1 MNSLIVFSGILISS
15 LGVIQTAQAQVQFTD
30 ASKLSLEQVIVEV
43 NDPNGKIH
51 PYVQSVKNKFGQMV
65 AEITGENAPTPQE
78 KQSRLSKEYSKLKI
92 KYTFD
97 EFDKIIDSKYLN
109 AGVSYQYTVEPA
121 FRNNEQL
128 RKDTWIIQAD
138 AMNAQKLSLGT
149 GAEIRFTFSRF
160 FKGNNAK
167 LDAMKAFPY
176 LPTQIPS
183 NVNEVK
189 EKLKDG
195 DGFRFEIT
203 GYISGTISKSILDSG
218 MSTTSS
224 ANIGLRKSALFIM
237 DLFKVNRQVARTR
250 FFGLKNQGELFAGIS
265 VKTESPLDL
274 ISRKLNELLSL
285 GFGVSFSKTMH
296 YKNPYPIDSMMVD
309 YLYQFSTPEVTDI
322 KDVRNRTDIA
332 ESALEQILLNIKKG
346 GFSALFTGFGSSEEV
361 AKKLL
366 SQAEIAEKISAEDQ
380 VKFSKGEI
388 PFSKVRV
395 YSYFKG
401 RMQANTMSFDIN
413 GKLSDVLRGSRQS
426 STLNSFVT
434 SFDSNRNSS
443 HFLLDNMSI
452 RAGTR
457 SFFGQNKFGYLF
469 DFDVLIKSNEKGE
482 PGAITDIV
490 IRNQFEDTTL
500 TKSENEVIRKSL
512 IRTLPENYKNDTNI
526 LNFFPTEEQTNT
538 YLSYRYSFSEPAFKA
553 IQSYTRAE
561 IAQKLYEYL
570 DDHPNRSRMHLEVDR
585 VDNGGLGL
593 GTYAEKKAFEIF
605 AIVDP
610 KNSNQESLKAFEIA
624 KRDPIFQM
632 YLVGEFFAS
641 LLPKASNE
649 QLFNLD
655 AKITSAETGTKTL
668 KIGNNQLSGVYD
680 AVSFLRSVI
689 NDRSLDLQMISST
702 DNTGNTI
709 YVPHRLQNQMM
720 IPATK

>member
-1 MNSLIVFSGILISS
+1 MNCPSLLSGILLSS
-15 LGVIQTAQAQVQFTD
+15 FFVTQITQAQIQVTD
-30 ASKLSLEQVIVEV
+30 ASKLSLEQVLAEI
-43 NDPNGKIH
+43 NNPNGKIH

-65 AEITGENAPTPQE
+65 AEITGENAPTAQE

-97 EFDKIIDSKYLN
+97 EFDQLIDSKYIN
-109 AGVSYQYTVEPA
+109 GGVSYQYIVEPA
-121 FRNNEQL
+121 FRENEQL
-128 RKDTWIIQAD
+128 RKDIWIIKAG
-138 AMNAQKLSLGT
+138 ATNAQKVSLGT
-149 GAEIRFTFSRF
+149 GGEIRFTFSRF
-160 FKGNNAK
+160 FKGKNAK
-167 LDAMKAFPY
+167 LEAIKAFPY

-203 GYISGTISKSILDSG
+203 GYVSGTVGKSEFDSVN
-218 MSTTSS
+218 SATSNVS
-224 ANIGLRKSALFIM
+224 LGLKKSAIFIM
-237 DLFKVNRQVARTR
+237 DLFKVNAKVVRTR
-250 FFGLKNQGELFAGIS
+250 FFGLKNQGELLAGIN

-274 ISRKLNELLSL
+274 ISRKLNDLLSL

-309 YLYQFSTPEVTDI
+309 YLYQFSTAELTDL
-322 KDVRNRTDIA
+322 KDIRSRSDIA

-346 GFSALFTGFGSSEEV
+346 GFSVLFSRSGNGDEV
-361 AKKLL
+361 AKKML
-366 SQAEIAEKISAEDQ
+366 SRAEIAEKLSAEDQ
-380 VKFSKGEI
+380 SKFNSGEI

-413 GKLSDVLRGSRQS
+413 GKLSDVLRGNRQS

-434 SFDSNRNSS
+434 SFDSSMNSS

-469 DFDVLIKSNEKGE
+469 DFDVLIKSNEKGD
-482 PGAITDIV
+482 PGVITDIV

-500 TKSENEVIRKSL
+500 TKSENEIIRKSL
-512 IRTLPENYKNDTNI
+512 IRTLPENYRNDTNI

-538 YLSYRYSFSEPAFKA
+538 YLSYRYCFSEPAFKA
-553 IQSYTRAE
+553 IQSYSRAE
-561 IAQKLYEYL
+561 IAQRLYEYL
-570 DDHPNRSRMHLEVDR
+570 DDHPNRSRMHLEVDS

-610 KNSNQESLKAFEIA
+610 KNSNQESMKAFEIA

-641 LLPKASNE
+641 LLPKTSNE

-709 YVPHRLQNQMM
+709 YIPHRLQNQMM
-720 IPATK
+720 IPMVK